1 MRAYSEEYGEELR
14 KQKKEYEEKIKREE
28 RKKRIIQAI
37 LVFLSIVGLI
47 FIIYYVT
54 KTTPQPISSIK
65 PSPKYSYTVTP
76 LVNKDYFNEVRRA
89 FKGAKKSIHILM
101 FVVEMGRTPN
111 DPVNILLQ
119 DLIDARRRGV
129 EVKVILERPITEKAT
144 QYAPNKRVIDFLRPK
159 GIDAKF
165 DDPMIETHDK
175 FILIDD
181 YIAVIGN
188 HNWTYAAL
196 MLNHEDSVL
205 IKSDPADPSF
215 GSYFREVE
223 HQIRPQ

>member
-1 MRAYSEEYGEELR
+1 M
-14 KQKKEYEEKIKREE
+14 KKKE
-28 RKKRIIQAI
+28 RKKRITQAI
-37 LVFLSIVGLI
+37 LIPLSVTGIIV
-47 FIIYYVT
+47 IIYFVS
-54 KTTPQPISSIK
+54 KSTPQPMPPIK
-65 PSPKYSYTVTP
+65 LSPKYSYTVTP
-76 LVNKDYFNEVRRA
+76 LVNRDYFSEVHNA
-89 FKGAKKSIHILM
+89 FQNAKKSIHILM
-101 FVVEMGRTPN
+101 FVIEMGRTSN

-119 DLIDARRRGV
+119 DLVDARGRGV

-165 DDPMIETHDK
+165 DDPQIETHDK

-181 YIAVIGN
+181 YIAIIGN

-205 IKSDPADPSF
+205 IKSDPTDPGF

>member
-1 MRAYSEEYGEELR
+1 M
-14 KQKKEYEEKIKREE
+14 KREK

-37 LVFLSIVGLI
+37 LIPLSIIGIIV
-47 FIIYYVT
+47 IIYYAS
-54 KTTPQPISSIK
+54 KPTPPPIPLIK

-76 LVNKDYFNEVRRA
+76 LVNKDYFNEVHNA
-89 FKGAKKSIHILM
+89 LKGAKKSIHILM
-101 FVVEMGRTPN
+101 FVIEMGRTSR

-119 DLIDARRRGV
+119 DLVDAQRRGV
-129 EVKVILERPITEKAT
+129 EVRVILERPITEKAT

-165 DDPMIETHDK
+165 DDPQIETHDK

-181 YIAVIGN
+181 YIAIIGA
-188 HNWTYAAL
+188 HNWTYASL

-223 HQIRPQ
+223 HQIRPHITGKVKL